1 MLQEGTARRVGNLE
15 AERLRSLPPMHTT
28 AAGSRL
34 SAVVVARLRAPARL
48 ARSWRAVIVA
58 LLALATLLPP
68 APAPPAAA
76 AGRVD
81 GPMVPA
87 GGFYVGAYT
96 KHIDG
101 YGQQRAR
108 EAMSDLES
116 RLGRRLHINH
126 HFYAWA
132 DVFPSWR
139 EPWDIENDRIPMRSE
154 ERRVGKE
161 GRARWERQRD
171 EKRRTERKNR
181 AE

>member
-1 MLQEGTARRVGNLE
+1 MLQEGTAWRVGNLE
-15 AERLRSLPPMHTT
+15 AERPRSTPPMLTS

-34 SAVVVARLRAPARL
+34 SAVSARLRAQSRL
-48 ARSWRAVIVA
+48 VPSWRALVVA
-58 LLALATLLPP
+58 VLALATLLPP
-68 APAPPAAA
+68 APAPRAAA
-76 AGRVD
+76 AGRVN

-126 HFYAWA
+126 HFYAW
-132 DVFPSWR
+132 S
-139 EPWDIENDRIPMRSE
+139 
-154 ERRVGKE
+154 
-161 GRARWERQRD
+161 
-171 EKRRTERKNR
+171 
-181 AE
+181 